1 MKGNKEEDQIPFKER
16 LAAFLDGRGGGPV
29 AGRWVDTPIEG
40 SNAMG
45 RTWVRTPAMAE
56 APQVR
61 PQAAP
66 TRVSTRSTPSGGRD
80 PRDAPPTHSYERMP
94 GIPGAAPVIGGMPPM
109 LDTPTM
115 PPMVSDPPSV
125 SMGMQTDPTVVQ
137 MGAAP
142 QVGHMGDQPFYESDT
157 QVKPWWERML
167 GG

>member
-1 MKGNKEEDQIPFKER
+1 MKGNKDEDQIPFKER
-16 LAAFLDGRGGGPV
+16 LAAFLDGAGGGPV
-29 AGRWVDTPIEG
+29 AGQWVDTPIEG

-66 TRVSTRSTPSGGRD
+66 ARVSAKEAPNGGRD
-80 PRDAPPTHSYERMP
+80 PRDMPPTHAYERMP
-94 GIPGAAPVIGGMPPM
+94 GIPGAAPMIGDVPPM
-109 LDTPTM
+109 LGTPQTPSLM
-115 PPMVSDPPSV
+115 QNPPSV
-125 SMGMQTDPTVVQ
+125 LPGMQTDPTVVQ

-142 QVGHMGDQPFYESDT
+142 SVGHMGEQPFYESDT